1 MKQTFK
7 KIITGSFL
15 FAFVFLFNSC
25 KKDEGKLPN
34 IAFKTGATY
43 TSANAT
49 IAKNTPFTVGIIASL
64 AESGDILKTFDA
76 SVAYDASANSTSFFN
91 ETLTGA
97 QGNNYDKDLVL
108 TTRSQSGSEK
118 WTFTVTNRDG
128 LVNSVSFV
136 VTVP

>member
-1 MKQTFK
+1 MKQALK

-15 FAFVFLFNSC
+15 LASAFLFNSC

-49 IAKNTPFTVGIIASL
+49 IAKNTPFTVGITASL
-64 AESGDILKTFDA
+64 AESGDILKTFNA
-76 SVAYDASANSTSFFN
+76 SLAYDASTSSTSFYN

-108 TTRSQSGSEK
+108 TTRNQSGTEK

-128 LVNSVSFV
+128 LVNSVTLT